1 MNAKKI
7 KKSTGLMS
15 QTKPPSLFLS
25 SQMTTAGSSNLLLS
39 ASARIQDYKYLCAL
53 NTNVSNFVSVKLSGS
68 HNYLLWKAQM
78 VCLLDSK
85 NMCGIVDSTFAG
97 PSFSETEI
105 MRQYDSLVRGWIF
118 ASVTDDVLVDVIH
131 LDSAKAVWDKLKSM
145 HDLVQETARHKK
157 KMEWSILP
165 VRFPDNVWDVI
176 DIKTNAESCSIT
188 AALITA
194 IAFAAGIN
202 MPDVS
207 NKEMG
212 ISAFKEK
219 IALIIFVISNAISLF
234 ASNTALLVFL
244 SILASDFT
252 ERDKLQSLPRR
263 LFIGIFSFFLCIAAM
278 MVALSA
284 TLFRVFCDPN
294 PWKLVLISGLLF
306 IAIALFV
313 AVQSPLVVDLF
324 KWKYLGIFGKQ
335 QKRHAVRDSNYYKNL
350 RKVTINGD
358 WSEVESML
366 QKQEPVTE
374 QFSSDGCTTLQL
386 AAETGTKENDV
397 GYNNAFNDDVNGD
410 PVDVVEDGEAALSL
424 GEKADQEQAIC
435 ELFDIAKGSSFQ
447 RMVFGYLPEA
457 VPARRLDMVRPT
469 VEQPVLNL
477 LSRRKV
483 IAIRDVVPPPVRR
496 EFSDI
501 YIATE
506 LMDTD
511 LHQIIRSNKNLS
523 EEHCQYFLYQLLRGL
538 KYIHSAKV
546 IHRDLKPS
554 NLLLNANCDLKICDF
569 GLAQPNADNDFMTE
583 YVYTFIVTRWY
594 RAPELLLNSSDYSAA
609 INVWSVGCIYMEL
622 MNRKPLFPGKDHV
635 HQKRLLTEVEYVCLL
650 VHNNCKLTWL
660 VSAET
665 NTRLVMISSMLNSE
679 TKEMIAAMKKIMNT
693 FDNYKNAQRTR
704 SQISYVFVEE
714 GANSVEAKM
723 GIETTEPGTEE
734 NDVSYYD
741 AFSVDKGY
749 DVYQDD
755 DYELSFGERDDQE
768 QTICHCCQPKDETE
782 WNVDKDFDAKLNDVK
797 REEVEEEVKLS
808 FGEKDDQEQTI
819 CCQLDDE
826 MGGIGKTKLACKV
839 YRDDEDRSCFN
850 HRILFL
856 RVSATSNVEWVSLTS
871 NVEQLRQRILNECHR
886 LQILHSLPSSIQE
899 LEANNCYSLQKI
911 DHLLQEYDSWY
922 HISFI
927 NCHKL
932 LEDDDSKRYLDKML
946 QQSFLK
952 AEVNF
957 IGRLSQPN
965 LVKLVYE
972 FMQKGSLENHLFGR
986 GSTVQPIPQDM
997 QLKIS
1002 IGAAQGLAFLH
1013 ASEKQV
1019 IYRDFKASNI
1029 LLDGSYNAKISDF
1042 GLAKVGPSA
1051 TQSHVTARVM
1061 GTYGY
1066 AAPEYVSTDRTT
1078 LVLGEGGF
1086 GWVHKGWLEDK
1097 SSSKSIVIAV
1107 KKLNSENM
1115 QGLEEWQAEVNFI
1128 GRLSQPNL
1136 VKLLGYC
1143 YEGNELLLVYEFM
1156 QKGSLENHLFGR
1168 GSTVQ
1173 PIPRDMQLKISIG
1186 AARGHAFLHTSEK
1199 QVIYRDFKA
1208 SNVLLD
1214 GSYNAKISDF
1224 GLAKVGPSATQSHV
1238 TTWVVGTYGYAAP
1251 EYVSTDRTT
1260 LVLGEGGFGS
1270 VYKGWLEDKS
1280 SSKSFVIAVK
1290 KLISENMQGLQEWQA
1305 EVDFIGRLSQPNLV
1319 KLLGFCYH
1327 GNELLLVYE
1336 FMQKGSLENHLF
1348 GKYAGERCQGDPE
1361 RLWLT
1366 SCLMLFQKSLV
1377 GKGLS
1382 KDSKAHKLAF
1392 QHWIEAI
1399 DPRHRYG
1406 HSLHIYYKEW
1416 CKADAGQPFF
1426 YWLDVGDGKE
1436 IDLKECPRPK
1446 LRQQCIKYLGPQQTE
1461 HYEYI
1466 IVEGKIMHCQ
1476 TGLPLHTNNG
1486 EKWIFVMSTS
1496 NKLYAGERCVVIE
1509 RKLSIAIPGNKIP
1522 SGFNKTQAGYYI
1534 AMVLPPKY
1542 PNQWD
1547 CGMWCL
1553 SWGVAGITL
1562 STKKMWNRTNN
1573 LQLVTKA
1580 TIKMDEPKGKDNTS
1594 ASFFICDSD
1603 GDRRTMMGLVTKA
1616 TIQILHLQCL

>member
-25 SQMTTAGSSNLLLS
+25 SQMTTAGSSNVFLS
-39 ASARIQDYKYLCAL
+39 ASEARIQDYEYLCAI

-85 NMCGIVDSTFAG
+85 NMCGIVDSTFAT
-97 PSFSETEI
+97 PRFSGTEI

-118 ASVTDDVLVDVIH
+118 GSVTDDVLVDVIH
-131 LDSAKAVWDKLKSM
+131 LDSAKAAWDKLKSI
-145 HDLVQETARHKK
+145 HDPTDVRNKK

-165 VRFPDNVWDVI
+165 VRFPDNVWDAI
-176 DIKTNAESCSIT
+176 DNLEYSDATVMKTIKTNAESCSIT

-194 IAFAAGIN
+194 ITFAAGIN

-244 SILASDFT
+244 SILTTHFA

-294 PWKLVLISGLLF
+294 PWKLVMISGLLF
-306 IAIALFV
+306 IAIAFFV

-324 KWKYLGIFGKQ
+324 KGTYLGIFGKQ

-350 RKVTINGD
+350 REVTINGD

-366 QKQEPVTE
+366 QKQELVTE
-374 QFSSDGCTTLQL
+374 QISSDGCTTLQL

-397 GYNNAFNDDVNGD
+397 GYNNAFNDDFNGD
-410 PVDVVEDGEAALSL
+410 PVDVDEDGEAALSL
-424 GEKADQEQAIC
+424 GEKADQEEAIC
-435 ELFDIAKGSSFQ
+435 ELLDIAKAGSSFQ
-447 RMVFGYLPEA
+447 RMVFGYLPLAVPARRLDMVRPTVEQPVLNLLSRHKVEYVCLLVHNNCKSSTTYYTAALDFNRSTHNSHAKTLQVLNLANKGSNLRVFTVAELKTASENFCTASKIGEGVFGSVYKGVIKSLDHHPMQVVVKLTNELLQGQKEWETEINVLGVIEHPNLAKLIGYCAEDTEPGTQLLLVYEYMPNGTVRDHLSTKSETPLSWNMRLKVAQVVALGLKYLHKQMEFQVKYHYNKKNKKFINGEAYLTSHLFLVFCDQNRWMILPISGLAFIPIASFVTLQFPLMVFVYLPEA

-483 IAIRDVVPPPVRR
+483 
-496 EFSDI
+496 E
-501 YIATE
+501 YI
-506 LMDTD
+506 
-511 LHQIIRSNKNLS
+511 
-523 EEHCQYFLYQLLRGL
+523 
-538 KYIHSAKV
+538 
-546 IHRDLKPS
+546 
-554 NLLLNANCDLKICDF
+554 
-569 GLAQPNADNDFMTE
+569 
-583 YVYTFIVTRWY
+583 
-594 RAPELLLNSSDYSAA
+594 
-609 INVWSVGCIYMEL
+609 
-622 MNRKPLFPGKDHV
+622 
-635 HQKRLLTEVEYVCLL
+635 CLL
-650 VHNNCKLTWL
+650 VHNNCKLTWSPL
-660 VSAET
+660 VPAEA
-665 NTRLVMISSMLNSE
+665 NTRVVKISSMMNSE
-679 TKEMIAAMKKIMNT
+679 TKEMNAMKKIMNT
-693 FDNYKNAQRTR
+693 FDNYMNAQRTR
-704 SQISYVFVEE
+704 YQTSYVFVEE

-734 NDVSYYD
+734 DDVSYYD

-768 QTICHCCQPKDETE
+768 QTICRCCQPKDETE
-782 WNVDKDFDAKLNDVK
+782 WNVDKAFDAKLNDVK

-826 MGGIGKTKLACKV
+826 MESNV
-839 YRDDEDRSCFN
+839 DRDRYDVDADPDDKGCFN

-856 RVSATSNVEWVSLTS
+856 RVSQSP
-871 NVEQLRQRILNECHR
+871 NVEQLRQRILGFLSESKFNGCSDIVPQWTPGYNSLNTVTPTLVVLDDVWL
-886 LQILHSLPSSIQE
+886 LQVLEQLIFKVPGCKTLVISRIKFTPSVMNATYE
-899 LEANNCYSLQKI
+899 LELLTTEDAVSLFCHIVFGRTSIHPCGDLIKQGWEKCKGLPLALKVI
-911 DHLLQEYDSWY
+911 GALLRHRPEKYWFGAKNRLSRAQPVDD
-922 HISFI
+922 
-927 NCHKL
+927 CHESEL
-932 LEDDDSKRYLDKML
+932 LNRMRLRFGFGCSPEDK
-946 QQSFLK
+946 K

-965 LVKLVYE
+965 LVKLLGYCDKGNELLLVYE

-986 GSTVQPIPQDM
+986 GSTVQPIPWDI

-1002 IGAAQGLAFLH
+1002 IGAARGLAFLH
-1013 ASEKQV
+1013 TSEKQV
-1019 IYRDFKASNI
+1019 IYRDFKPSNI
-1029 LLDGSYNAKISDF
+1029 SLDGSYNAKISDF

-1051 TQSHVTARVM
+1051 TQSHVTTRVM

-1097 SSSKSIVIAV
+1097 SSSKSFVIAV

-1115 QGLEEWQAEVNFI
+1115 QGLEEWQSYNAKISDFGLAKVGPSATQSHVTTRVMGTYGYAAPEYVSTDRTTLVLGEGGFGWVHKGWLEDKSSSKSFVIAVKKLNSENMQGLQAWQTEVDFI
-1128 GRLSQPNL
+1128 GRLQHPNL

-1143 YEGNELLLVYEFM
+1143 YQANELLLVYEFM

-1186 AARGHAFLHTSEK
+1186 AARGHAFFHISEK
-1199 QVIYRDFKA
+1199 QVSYRDFKA
-1208 SNVLLD
+1208 SNILLD

-1224 GLAKVGPSATQSHV
+1224 GLAKVGLSATQSHV
-1238 TTWVVGTYGYAAP
+1238 TTRVVGTYGYAAP
-1251 EYVSTDRTT
+1251 EYVSTGSWDTWIRSSRVHPNRKPE
-1260 LVLGEGGFGS
+1260 LVH
-1270 VYKGWLEDKS
+1270 
-1280 SSKSFVIAVK
+1280 VK
-1290 KLISENMQGLQEWQA
+1290 M
-1305 EVDFIGRLSQPNLV
+1305 VFIG
-1319 KLLGFCYH
+1319 
-1327 GNELLLVYE
+1327 
-1336 FMQKGSLENHLF
+1336 SL
-1348 GKYAGERCQGDPE
+1348 Q
-1361 RLWLT
+1361 
-1366 SCLMLFQKSLV
+1366 M
-1377 GKGLS
+1377 
-1382 KDSKAHKLAF
+1382 
-1392 QHWIEAI
+1392 
-1399 DPRHRYG
+1399 
-1406 HSLHIYYKEW
+1406 
-1416 CKADAGQPFF
+1416 
-1426 YWLDVGDGKE
+1426 
-1436 IDLKECPRPK
+1436 
-1446 LRQQCIKYLGPQQTE
+1446 
-1461 HYEYI
+1461 
-1466 IVEGKIMHCQ
+1466 
-1476 TGLPLHTNNG
+1476 
-1486 EKWIFVMSTS
+1486 
-1496 NKLYAGERCVVIE
+1496 
-1509 RKLSIAIPGNKIP
+1509 
-1522 SGFNKTQAGYYI
+1522 
-1534 AMVLPPKY
+1534 
-1542 PNQWD
+1542 
-1547 CGMWCL
+1547 
-1553 SWGVAGITL
+1553 
-1562 STKKMWNRTNN
+1562 
-1573 LQLVTKA
+1573 
-1580 TIKMDEPKGKDNTS
+1580 
-1594 ASFFICDSD
+1594 
-1603 GDRRTMMGLVTKA
+1603 
-1616 TIQILHLQCL
+1616 IL

>member
-25 SQMTTAGSSNLLLS
+25 SQMTTAGSSNVLLS
-39 ASARIQDYKYLCAL
+39 ASTRIQDYEYLCAL

-85 NMCGIVDSTFAG
+85 NMCGIVDSTFDT
-97 PSFSETEI
+97 PRFSGTEI

-118 ASVTDDVLVDVIH
+118 GSVTDDVLVDVIH
-131 LDSAKAVWDKLKSM
+131 LDSAKAVWDKLKSV
-145 HDLVQETARHKK
+145 HDLIQEIAPQKK

-165 VRFPDNVWDVI
+165 VRFPDNVWDA

-244 SILASDFT
+244 SILASDFA

-263 LFIGIFSFFLCIAAM
+263 LFIGTFSFFLCIAAM

-284 TLFRVFCDPN
+284 TLFRVYCDPN

-306 IAIALFV
+306 IAIAFFV
-313 AVQSPLVVDLF
+313 AVQFPLMVDLF
-324 KWKYLGIFGKQ
+324 KGTYLGIFGKQ
-335 QKRHAVRDSNYYKNL
+335 QKRHAVRDFNYYKNL
-350 RKVTINGD
+350 REVTVNGD

-366 QKQEPVTE
+366 QKQELVTE
-374 QFSSDGCTTLQL
+374 QISSDGCTTLQL

-397 GYNNAFNDDVNGD
+397 GYNNVFNDHVNGD
-410 PVDVVEDGEAALSL
+410 PVDVDEDGDDDLSL

-435 ELFDIAKGSSFQ
+435 ELLDIAKGSMFQ
-447 RMVFGYLPEA
+447 PMIFGFLPLA

-483 IAIRDVVPPPVRR
+483 
-496 EFSDI
+496 
-501 YIATE
+501 
-506 LMDTD
+506 
-511 LHQIIRSNKNLS
+511 
-523 EEHCQYFLYQLLRGL
+523 
-538 KYIHSAKV
+538 
-546 IHRDLKPS
+546 
-554 NLLLNANCDLKICDF
+554 
-569 GLAQPNADNDFMTE
+569 E
-583 YVYTFIVTRWY
+583 Y
-594 RAPELLLNSSDYSAA
+594 
-609 INVWSVGCIYMEL
+609 
-622 MNRKPLFPGKDHV
+622 
-635 HQKRLLTEVEYVCLL
+635 
-650 VHNNCKLTWL
+650 VHNNCKLTWSPL
-660 VSAET
+660 VPAET
-665 NTRLVMISSMLNSE
+665 NTRVVKISSMLNLE
-679 TKEMIAAMKKIMNT
+679 TKEMIAMKKIMNT
-693 FDNYKNAQRTR
+693 FDNYMNAQRTR

-723 GIETTEPGTEE
+723 E
-734 NDVSYYD
+734 
-741 AFSVDKGY
+741 KR
-749 DVYQDD
+749 DD
-755 DYELSFGERDDQE
+755 TNELSFGERDNQE
-768 QTICHCCQPKDETE
+768 QTICCLQEDETE
-782 WNVDKDFDAKLNDVK
+782 WNVDKDFDDKVNDLNRDV
-797 REEVEEEVKLS
+797 EIEVELS
-808 FGEKDDQEQTI
+808 SGEKDDQEQTT

-826 MGGIGKTKLACKV
+826 TELNVDNDFDAKLNVVKTEVVEKLDDEMESNVDRDRYDVDADPDNIGVQVKNNGKKPMCDPTKVKDMVVEGDDLVVFGINGIGGSGTTTVARKVHRDVEEDDLFVVGISGIGGSGKTKLARTV

-856 RVSATSNVEWVSLTS
+856 RVSATSNVEWVSPTS

-927 NCHKL
+927 NCQKL

-965 LVKLVYE
+965 LVKLLGYCDEGNELLLVYE

-1013 ASEKQV
+1013 TSEKQV

-1051 TQSHVTARVM
+1051 TQSHVTTRVM

-1097 SSSKSIVIAV
+1097 SSSKSFVIAV

-1115 QGLEEWQAEVNFI
+1115 QGLEEWQTEVDFI
-1128 GRLSQPNL
+1128 GRLSHPNL
-1136 VKLLGYC
+1136 VKLLGYL
-1143 YEGNELLLVYEFM
+1143 YKFM

-1208 SNVLLD
+1208 SNILLD

-1238 TTWVVGTYGYAAP
+1238 TTRVVGTYGYAAP
-1251 EYVSTDRTT
+1251 EYVSTEVLKVLMEMHLELSMTFDQSNTT
-1260 LVLGEGGFGS
+1260 SLHTASEEGHIEVGHLDVVKALSQKVPGI
-1270 VYKGWLEDKS
+1270 VARADKKGQTALHM
-1280 SSKSFVIAVK
+1280 AVK
-1290 KLISENMQGLQEWQA
+1290 GQNVEVVNALIEADYGLINMVDKQGNTALH
-1305 EVDFIGRLSQPNLV
+1305 ITTRKGRTEDILCNDCE
-1319 KLLGFCYH
+1319 K
-1327 GNELLLVYE
+1327 
-1336 FMQKGSLENHLF
+1336 KGSAPFHWQ
-1348 GKYAGERCQGDPE
+1348 Y
-1361 RLWLT
+1361 
-1366 SCLMLFQKSLV
+1366 
-1377 GKGLS
+1377 
-1382 KDSKAHKLAF
+1382 HK
-1392 QHWIEAI
+1392 
-1399 DPRHRYG
+1399 
-1406 HSLHIYYKEW
+1406 
-1416 CKADAGQPFF
+1416 
-1426 YWLDVGDGKE
+1426 
-1436 IDLKECPRPK
+1436 CPR
-1446 LRQQCIKYLGPQQTE
+1446 
-1461 HYEYI
+1461 
-1466 IVEGKIMHCQ
+1466 
-1476 TGLPLHTNNG
+1476 
-1486 EKWIFVMSTS
+1486 
-1496 NKLYAGERCVVIE
+1496 
-1509 RKLSIAIPGNKIP
+1509 
-1522 SGFNKTQAGYYI
+1522 
-1534 AMVLPPKY
+1534 
-1542 PNQWD
+1542 
-1547 CGMWCL
+1547 CG
-1553 SWGVAGITL
+1553 SY
-1562 STKKMWNRTNN
+1562 
-1573 LQLVTKA
+1573 
-1580 TIKMDEPKGKDNTS
+1580 NTRL
-1594 ASFFICDSD
+1594 I
-1603 GDRRTMMGLVTKA
+1603 
-1616 TIQILHLQCL
+1616 

>member
-25 SQMTTAGSSNLLLS
+25 SQMTTAGSSNVFLS
-39 ASARIQDYKYLCAL
+39 ASEARIQDYVYLCAI

-85 NMCGIVDSTFAG
+85 NMCGIVDSTFAT
-97 PSFSETEI
+97 PRFSGTEI

-118 ASVTDDVLVDVIH
+118 GSVTDDVLVDVIH
-131 LDSAKAVWDKLKSM
+131 LDSAKAAWDKLKSI
-145 HDLVQETARHKK
+145 HDPTDVRNKK

-165 VRFPDNVWDVI
+165 VRFPDNVWDAI
-176 DIKTNAESCSIT
+176 DNLEYSDATVMKTIKTNAESCSIT

-194 IAFAAGIN
+194 ITFAAGIN

-244 SILASDFT
+244 SILTTHFA

-294 PWKLVLISGLLF
+294 PWKLVMISGLLF
-306 IAIALFV
+306 IAIAFFV

-324 KWKYLGIFGKQ
+324 KGTYLGIFGKQ

-350 RKVTINGD
+350 REVTINGD

-366 QKQEPVTE
+366 QKQELVTE
-374 QFSSDGCTTLQL
+374 QISSDGCTTLQL

-397 GYNNAFNDDVNGD
+397 GYNNAFNDDFNGD
-410 PVDVVEDGEAALSL
+410 PVDVDEDGEAALSL
-424 GEKADQEQAIC
+424 GEKADQEEAIC
-435 ELFDIAKGSSFQ
+435 ELLDIAKGSSFQ
-447 RMVFGYLPEA
+447 RMVFGYLPLAVPARRLDMVRPTVEQPVLNLLSRHKVEYVCLLVHNNCKSSTTYYTAALDFNRSTHNSHAKTLQVLNLANKGSNLRVFTVAELKTASENFCTASKIGEGVFGSVYKGVIKSLDHHPMQVVVKLTNELLQGQKEWETEINVLGVIEHPNLAKLIGYCAEDTEPA

-483 IAIRDVVPPPVRR
+483 
-496 EFSDI
+496 E
-501 YIATE
+501 YI
-506 LMDTD
+506 
-511 LHQIIRSNKNLS
+511 
-523 EEHCQYFLYQLLRGL
+523 
-538 KYIHSAKV
+538 
-546 IHRDLKPS
+546 
-554 NLLLNANCDLKICDF
+554 
-569 GLAQPNADNDFMTE
+569 
-583 YVYTFIVTRWY
+583 
-594 RAPELLLNSSDYSAA
+594 
-609 INVWSVGCIYMEL
+609 
-622 MNRKPLFPGKDHV
+622 
-635 HQKRLLTEVEYVCLL
+635 CLL
-650 VHNNCKLTWL
+650 VHNNCKLTWSPL
-660 VSAET
+660 VPAEA
-665 NTRLVMISSMLNSE
+665 NTRVVKISSMMNSE
-679 TKEMIAAMKKIMNT
+679 TKEMNAMKKIMNT
-693 FDNYKNAQRTR
+693 FDNYMNAQRTR
-704 SQISYVFVEE
+704 YQTSYVFVEE

-734 NDVSYYD
+734 DDVSYYD

-768 QTICHCCQPKDETE
+768 QTICRCCQPKDETE
-782 WNVDKDFDAKLNDVK
+782 WNVDKAFDAKLNDVK

-826 MGGIGKTKLACKV
+826 MESNV
-839 YRDDEDRSCFN
+839 DRDRYDVDADPDDKGCFN

-856 RVSATSNVEWVSLTS
+856 RVSQSP
-871 NVEQLRQRILNECHR
+871 NVEQLRQRILGFLSESKFNGCSDIVPQWTPGYNSLNTVTPTLVVLDDVWL
-886 LQILHSLPSSIQE
+886 LQVLEQLIFKVPGCKTLVISRIKFTPSVMNATYE
-899 LEANNCYSLQKI
+899 LELLTTEDAVSLFCHIVFGRTSIHPCGDLIKQGWEKCKGLPLALKVI
-911 DHLLQEYDSWY
+911 GALLRHRPEKYWFGAKNRLSRAQPVDD
-922 HISFI
+922 
-927 NCHKL
+927 CHESEL
-932 LEDDDSKRYLDKML
+932 LNRMRLRFGFGCSPEDK
-946 QQSFLK
+946 K

-965 LVKLVYE
+965 LVKLLGYCDKGNELLLVYE

-986 GSTVQPIPQDM
+986 GSTVQPIPWDI

-1002 IGAAQGLAFLH
+1002 IGAARGLAFLH
-1013 ASEKQV
+1013 TSEKQV
-1019 IYRDFKASNI
+1019 IYRDFKPSNI
-1029 LLDGSYNAKISDF
+1029 SLDGSYNAKISDF

-1051 TQSHVTARVM
+1051 TQSHVTTRVM

-1097 SSSKSIVIAV
+1097 SSSKSFVIAV

-1115 QGLEEWQAEVNFI
+1115 QGLEEWQTEVDFI
-1128 GRLSQPNL
+1128 GRLSHPNLVKLLGYLYKFMQKGSLENHLFGRGSTVQPIPRDMQLKISIGAARGHAFFDTSEKQVVYRDFKASNILLDGSYNAKISDFGLAKVGPSATQSHVTTRVMGTYGYAAPEYVSTDRTTLVLGEGGFGWVHKGWLEDKSSSKSFVIAVKKLNSENMQGLQAWQTEVDFIGRLQHPNL

-1143 YEGNELLLVYEFM
+1143 YQANELLLVYEFM

-1186 AARGHAFLHTSEK
+1186 AARGHAFFHISEK
-1199 QVIYRDFKA
+1199 QVSYRDFKA
-1208 SNVLLD
+1208 SNILLD

-1224 GLAKVGPSATQSHV
+1224 GLAKVGLSATQSHV
-1238 TTWVVGTYGYAAP
+1238 TTRVVGTYGYAAP
-1251 EYVSTDRTT
+1251 EYVSTGSWDTWIRSSRVHPNRKPE
-1260 LVLGEGGFGS
+1260 LVH
-1270 VYKGWLEDKS
+1270 
-1280 SSKSFVIAVK
+1280 VK
-1290 KLISENMQGLQEWQA
+1290 M
-1305 EVDFIGRLSQPNLV
+1305 VFIG
-1319 KLLGFCYH
+1319 
-1327 GNELLLVYE
+1327 
-1336 FMQKGSLENHLF
+1336 SL
-1348 GKYAGERCQGDPE
+1348 Q
-1361 RLWLT
+1361 
-1366 SCLMLFQKSLV
+1366 M
-1377 GKGLS
+1377 
-1382 KDSKAHKLAF
+1382 
-1392 QHWIEAI
+1392 
-1399 DPRHRYG
+1399 
-1406 HSLHIYYKEW
+1406 
-1416 CKADAGQPFF
+1416 
-1426 YWLDVGDGKE
+1426 
-1436 IDLKECPRPK
+1436 
-1446 LRQQCIKYLGPQQTE
+1446 
-1461 HYEYI
+1461 
-1466 IVEGKIMHCQ
+1466 
-1476 TGLPLHTNNG
+1476 
-1486 EKWIFVMSTS
+1486 
-1496 NKLYAGERCVVIE
+1496 
-1509 RKLSIAIPGNKIP
+1509 
-1522 SGFNKTQAGYYI
+1522 
-1534 AMVLPPKY
+1534 
-1542 PNQWD
+1542 
-1547 CGMWCL
+1547 
-1553 SWGVAGITL
+1553 
-1562 STKKMWNRTNN
+1562 
-1573 LQLVTKA
+1573 
-1580 TIKMDEPKGKDNTS
+1580 
-1594 ASFFICDSD
+1594 
-1603 GDRRTMMGLVTKA
+1603 
-1616 TIQILHLQCL
+1616 IL